1 MNIHAFASIATVLFY
16 ILLKHFRQSTLE
28 SKKKAKQGSNLIYV
42 LFVPLVIYAG
52 SYLGIFHQHPLTLT
66 LTQAQTQAQGF
77 VKSDS
82 ILSASYPASVSS
94 IK

>member
-42 LFVPLVIYAG
+42 LFVPIVIYAG
-52 SYLGIFHQHPLTLT
+52 SYLGIFYQNNNNLPL
-66 LTQAQTQAQGF
+66 QVP

>member
-28 SKKKAKQGSNLIYV
+28 SKQTVKQGSNLIYV
-42 LFVPLVIYAG
+42 LFIPLVIYAG
-52 SYLGIFHQHPLTLT
+52 SYLGIFHQTNTLPAALPL
-66 LTQAQTQAQGF
+66 QVP